1 MMQAL
6 SWAALGTGFTFLMTT
21 LGAAVVF
28 FFVEEPRPQFQR
40 TMLGFAAGVMTAAS
54 VWSLLLPAIEQS
66 ADFGVP
72 GWLPAAAGLLLG
84 VGFLSALDAVL
95 PHLRRAKDMDLT
107 RRQST
112 LLMAAITLH
121 NVPEGMAVGL
131 AFALAAEGEGM
142 AGAAALA
149 LGILIYLVYRKFYTG
164 VVYSRSFAV
173 TLVGMCVLTCMVTLA
188 ISTNVV
194 ISLGMVGALS
204 IVRFRTAVKDPLDL
218 LYLFWSITTGI
229 TAGAGMYAL
238 GLVTAVVMIG
248 MIYLFSHWQAKG
260 RVYIAVIHYA
270 GTEAGDNIVRAL
282 GRIKFVVKSKTM
294 RGENTEMAVEVFC
307 NDPNVEFAD
316 RVRAVEGVQ
325 DVTLIQ
331 YNGEYHG

>member
-1 MMQAL
+1 MKKFTKE
-6 SWAALGTGFTFLMTT
+6 LG
-21 LGAAVVF
+21 
-28 FFVEEPRPQFQR
+28 
-40 TMLGFAAGVMTAAS
+40 
-54 VWSLLLPAIEQS
+54 
-66 ADFGVP
+66 P
-72 GWLPAAAGLLLG
+72 GWITLVENDDYALCRLIFGDGLEVDCDEEETPLLKKGFQQIQEYWTGHRVIFTLPLAPGG
-84 VGFLSALDAVL
+84 SDFEREVWETVIRIPYGEHFTT
-95 PHLRRAKDMDLT
+95 P
-107 RRQST
+107 T
-112 LLMAAITLH
+112 LL
-121 NVPEGMAVGL
+121 
-131 AFALAAEGEGM
+131 
-142 AGAAALA
+142 AALA

-238 GLVTAVVMIG
+238 GLVTAAVMIA

-260 RVYIAVIHYA
+260 RVYIAVIHYV
-270 GTEAGDNIVRAL
+270 GTEAGDDIVRAL
-282 GRIKFVVKSKTM
+282 GRIKYAVKSKTM

-307 NDPNVEFAD
+307 KDPNMEFAD
-316 RVRAVEGVQ
+316 RIRAVKGVQ